1 MSRAATVLWI
11 VLAFLLA
18 CGPASA
24 AEYNAAG
31 VERFEAGRVEEA
43 IAQYSEAIRIDP
55 ELAAASYNRGQAY
68 FTLGDSERAMPD
80 FTRAIEVDPEDRQ
93 VALAYAGRAMAHPVL
108 GNDADAASDISM
120 AIKGGFDSQKLI
132 AIINDLKDQR

>member
-1 MSRAATVLWI
+1 MSRAASVLCLI
-11 VLAFLLA
+11 LAALLA

-31 VERFEAGRVEEA
+31 VEHFEAGGVEEA
-43 IAQYSEAIRIDP
+43 IAQYSEAIRLDP
-55 ELAAASYNRGQAY
+55 GLAAASYNRGHAY
-68 FTLGDSERAMPD
+68 FTLGDSEKAVPD

-93 VALAYAGRAMAHPVL
+93 VALAYAGRAMAQTAL
-108 GNDADAASDISM
+108 GNDADAATDISK

>member
-11 VLAFLLA
+11 VLSFLLA

-31 VERFEAGRVEEA
+31 VEHFESGRVEEA
-43 IAQYSEAIRIDP
+43 IAQYSEAIRLDP
-55 ELAAASYNRGQAY
+55 GLAAASYNRGQAY
-68 FTLGDSERAMPD
+68 FTLGDSERAVPD
-80 FTRAIEVDPEDRQ
+80 FTRAIEVDPEDHQ
-93 VALAYAGRAMAHPVL
+93 VALAYAGRAMARTAL
-108 GNDADAASDISM
+108 GNDADAASDISR

>member
-1 MSRAATVLWI
+1 MSRAASVLWLI
-11 VLAFLLA
+11 LASLLA

-31 VERFEAGRVEEA
+31 VEHFEAGRVEEA
-43 IAQYSEAIRIDP
+43 IAQYSEAIRLDP
-55 ELAAASYNRGQAY
+55 GLAAASYNRGQAY

-93 VALAYAGRAMAHPVL
+93 VALAYAGRAMARTAL